1 MPHRQYIPGDEV
13 HIMTIQ
19 RHIAESERKY
29 PGASGEFSTLLRN
42 LALAAKIVSR
52 EVRRAGLVNIL
63 GRTAETNVHG
73 EDVKKLD
80 IFANQMIINAMES
93 GGQLCVMASEENESI
108 IPIPEEFPCGK
119 YVMLF
124 DPLDGSSN
132 IDVNV
137 TIGTIFSIYRR
148 VTNEGRGA
156 VEDVVQPGYKQVAA
170 GYIMY
175 GSSTIMVFTTGEGV
189 QGFTLDPTIG
199 AFLLSHPNM
208 TIAKRGHYYSTN
220 EGSRMLWESGFRRY
234 IEHLQTPDKENG
246 RPYKAR
252 YVGSMIADVHR
263 TLLYGGVFAYPGD
276 SENPNGKLRL
286 MYEANPMAFIIEQA
300 GGRASDGHR
309 RILDIVPTDIHQRT
323 PVLLGSEEDVLEA
336 EAFIAEMR

>member
-19 RHIAESERKY
+19 RYIAASERKH

-63 GRTAETNVHG
+63 GRAATTNIHG

-80 IFANQMIINAMES
+80 VFANQMIINAMES

-108 IPIPEEFPCGK
+108 IPIPDDFPCGK

-148 VTNEGRGA
+148 VTPEGRGT
-156 VEDVVQPGYKQVAA
+156 VQDVVQPGYQQVAA

-208 TIAKRGHYYSTN
+208 TIPKRGRYYSTN
-220 EGSRMLWESGFRRY
+220 EGSRMLWENGFRRY

-263 TLLYGGVFAYPGD
+263 TILYGGIFAYAGD

-286 MYEANPMAFIIEQA
+286 MYEANPMAFIVEQA
-300 GGRASDGHR
+300 GGRASDGYQ
-309 RILDIVPTDIHQRT
+309 RILDIAPTDIHQRT
-323 PVLLGSEEDVLEA
+323 PVLLGSEEDVLES
-336 EAFIAEMR
+336 EAFIAGTR

>member
-19 RHIAESERKY
+19 RYIAEAERKF

-63 GRTAETNVHG
+63 GRTSETNVHG

-80 IFANQMIINAMES
+80 VFANQMIINAMES

-137 TIGTIFSIYRR
+137 TIGTIFSIFRR
-148 VTNEGRGA
+148 VSASGRGS
-156 VEDVVQPGYKQVAA
+156 VEDVTQPGYKQVAA

-199 AFLLSHPNM
+199 AFLLSHPDM
-208 TIAKRGHYYSTN
+208 RIVSRGRYYSTN
-220 EGSRMLWESGFRRY
+220 EGSRMLWDEGFRRY
-234 IEHLQTPDKENG
+234 IEHLQTPDSAEG
-246 RPYKAR
+246 RPYKSR

-263 TLLYGGVFAYPGD
+263 TLLYGGLFAYPAD
-276 SENPNGKLRL
+276 RDNPNGKLRL

-300 GGRASDGHR
+300 GGRASDGRR
-309 RILDIVPTDIHQRT
+309 RILDIVPSDIHQRT
-323 PVLLGSEEDVLEA
+323 PVLLGSTEDVLEA
-336 EAFIAEMR
+336 ESFIAGTR